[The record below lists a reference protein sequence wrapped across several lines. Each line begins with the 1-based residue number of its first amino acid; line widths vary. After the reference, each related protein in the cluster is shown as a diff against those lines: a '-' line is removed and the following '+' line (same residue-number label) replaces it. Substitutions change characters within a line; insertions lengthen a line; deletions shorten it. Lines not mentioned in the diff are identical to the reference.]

1 MTIYICKCGRR
12 VSKNTSAD
20 TTGNRDTENCKGC
33 PYLLPWGPFE
43 FVESQGFVRNVRGYE
58 CRMSKDIEYATRFCG
73 SIDDKC
79 SCYIASLDFDFLTRV
94 SNWIKET
101 YPGGELNG
109 SFFTDDIRAVEY
121 VSNGRYR
128 MSIGCAQNKKGIAA
142 KAALLHRFFD
152 ESGARLDKTPEE
164 EKAIVLAA
172 IEAGKAKARERKE
185 NMDYIISKHE
195 ATGRLYA
202 YYKGSF
208 WFWDS
213 HVQRWLLSQ
222 FAEDLYQE
230 YRKSSRDFARE
241 DLLAQTDDFYLLDDY
256 EVSPNCIKT
265 LLQCNP
271 KTAERENPTNAAE
284 DAQQCAPTA
293 SDALLSQSQSVN
305 ADAQQDGGDDSA
317 NPTPAAPVSPADAGA
332 ATQSQSAA
340 EPVSLEADECTE
352 NPTYSAVATAAA
364 EGTAATPEPLDSASM
379 TAVPAAKN
387 SEPAGVASENVLAG
401 ADGSTAFDYSGLD
414 DQTVADDVCPYLE
427 LIENSK
433 KYSCQ
438 CSICGDRFV
447 NTEICNK
454 TFLSCG
460 WYLDQ
465 QDKDALNHSE
475 ENTDKDNCLCRTCG
489 SEECPG
495 RGCNK
500 ECPNGS
506 EGSCFT
512 ATCPGYIERT
522 DIICKDKVTNAPS
535 AAAAVTSDESAA
547 RMCEGPDEETQT
559 TPAAA
564 SGAALE
570 SLHAQAVLPQNAPAQ
585 DIAADAPSA
594 LGFDF
599 GADESTNAEL
609 LQCAQTFVIG
619 KVAQVMAA
627 KRAHDL
633 TANNKNGA
641 FGKWCA
647 AVGIS
652 RDKGNQL
659 VNIADNFGNIELE
672 GKPIIEVTPISLLAL
687 GAKPSTPDVLT
698 EGIGR
703 GEITTIKQFREL
715 EAQLKAVQTERDEA
729 WKAKEKAE
737 QERDAARDAQANLS
751 AMANKFSKQRD
762 AAEQRVEDAERRAEE
777 AHKAANTY
785 HCQYEEANAQKNAL
799 LDKQGAYI
807 YQVAAAEQRAEE
819 AERRARA
826 AEEDAAGW
834 KQAGLEMQELV
845 DQRDERI
852 RELESGI
859 TVEAAAVDQEEIE
872 RRANELSEPLVKI
885 INQKDEQIERMASG
899 NTVAVQASVLEQ
911 YIKSMKAS
919 LLGNASRAEL
929 ACYDVGAL
937 DSLAEALREFADEI
951 DGLFEE
957 GEENEE

>member
-1 MTIYICKCGRR
+1 MATIYICKCGRR
-12 VSKNTSAD
+12 VRKSTNAD
-20 TTGNRDTENCKGC
+20 NTGNRDTAGCRGC
-33 PYLLPWGPFE
+33 PYLLPWGPTERTGKGFE
-43 FVESQGFVRNVRGYE
+43 QNIQGHE
-58 CRMSKDIEYATRFCG
+58 CRMSPEISYATDYSGSANDKCTLKIHSLDLDFLEDIQAWIDEYADGQLSGRFSRDTIRG
-73 SIDDKC
+73 
-79 SCYIASLDFDFLTRV
+79 
-94 SNWIKET
+94 
-101 YPGGELNG
+101 
-109 SFFTDDIRAVEY
+109 TDY
-121 VSNGRYR
+121 CNKGRYSW
-128 MSIGCAQNKKGIAA
+128 SISCAQNKKGMAA
-142 KAALLHRFFD
+142 KAALIERFFGPD
-152 ESGARLDKTPEE
+152 GHRLDTTPEE

-172 IEAGKAKARERKE
+172 IEAGKAKVKTQERKKT
-185 NMDYIISKHE
+185 MDYIISKHE

-213 HVQRWLLSQ
+213 HIQRWLISQ

-230 YRKSSRDFARE
+230 ERPKRWNFERE
-241 DLLAQTDDFYLLDDY
+241 HFLAQTSDFHQLDDY
-256 EVSPNCIKT
+256 EVPSHCIEA

-271 KTAERENPTNAAE
+271 KTAIPAPASAE
-284 DAQQCAPTA
+284 SPEIVEECSEPNCTCSDCKRQDCTCAGGRDASSRGKCDGEKNCA
-293 SDALLSQSQSVN
+293 
-305 ADAQQDGGDDSA
+305 QDGCSYTA
-317 NPTPAAPVSPADAGA
+317 KHRENPTPAAPVSPADAGA
-332 ATQSQSAA
+332 AAQSLSDA
-340 EPVSLEADECTE
+340 EPVSLAADL
-352 NPTYSAVATAAA
+352 P
-364 EGTAATPEPLDSASM
+364 
-379 TAVPAAKN
+379 
-387 SEPAGVASENVLAG
+387 
-401 ADGSTAFDYSGLD
+401 
-414 DQTVADDVCPYLE
+414 DVCQ
-427 LIENSK
+427 
-433 KYSCQ
+433 SCQ
-438 CSICGDRFV
+438 C
-447 NTEICNK
+447 
-454 TFLSCG
+454 
-460 WYLDQ
+460 
-465 QDKDALNHSE
+465 A
-475 ENTDKDNCLCRTCG
+475 TCG
-489 SEECPG
+489 NEDCPTPCFQRDDEVQECKKLGPMG
-495 RGCNK
+495 DVCEDYQPK
-500 ECPNGS
+500 EDVQCQK
-506 EGSCFT
+506 E
-512 ATCPGYIERT
+512 
-522 DIICKDKVTNAPS
+522 NAPGVD
-535 AAAAVTSDESAA
+535 AAATSDESAA

-570 SLHAQAVLPQNAPAQ
+570 SLHAQSALPQNAPAQ
-585 DIAADAPSA
+585 DIAADALSA

-672 GKPIIEVTPISLLAL
+672 GKPLIEVAPISLLAL

-703 GEITTIKQFREL
+703 GEITTIKQFRAL

-729 WKAKEKAE
+729 RKAKEKAE

-762 AAEQRVEDAERRAEE
+762 AAEQRVEDAE
-777 AHKAANTY
+777 H
-785 HCQYEEANAQKNAL
+785 
-799 LDKQGAYI
+799 
-807 YQVAAAEQRAEE
+807 RAEE

-872 RRANELSEPLVKI
+872 RRANELSEPLLKI
-885 INQKDEQIERMASG
+885 INQRDEQIKQMASG

-911 YIKSMKAS
+911 YIESMKAS
-919 LLGNASRAEL
+919 LLGNASRVEL
-929 ACYDVGAL
+929 ACYDVRAL
-937 DSLAEALREFADEI
+937 DSLAGALREFADSI
-951 DGLFEE
+951 DGIFEDRSE
-957 GEENEE
+957 DND

>member
-1 MTIYICKCGRR
+1 MATIYICKCGRR
-12 VSKNTSAD
+12 VRKSTNADNTGS
-20 TTGNRDTENCKGC
+20 RDTAGCRGC

-43 FVESQGFVRNVRGYE
+43 FVKSQGFVRNVKGYE

-142 KAALLHRFFD
+142 KAALLHQFFD
-152 ESGARLDKTPEE
+152 ASGARLDMTPEE
-164 EKAIVLAA
+164 EKVHILAA
-172 IEAGKAKARERKE
+172 IEAGKAKASGKEKDMQVYTNQYGTLFAVREHNGSPALMCKAKE
-185 NMDYIISKHE
+185 SEQWVMS
-195 ATGRLYA
+195 G
-202 YYKGSF
+202 
-208 WFWDS
+208 
-213 HVQRWLLSQ
+213 V
-222 FAEDLYQE
+222 
-230 YRKSSRDFARE
+230 
-241 DLLAQTDDFYLLDDY
+241 LAAVKDDAKTIGELQAVLDKAAQKY
-256 EVSPNCIKT
+256 NWEPVENVPV
-265 LLQCNP
+265 
-271 KTAERENPTNAAE
+271 ENPTNAAE
-284 DAQQCAPTA
+284 DVQQCAPTA
-293 SDALLSQSQSVN
+293 SDAPTLPSPSAN
-305 ADAQQDGGDDSA
+305 ADAQQGVGDNPA
-317 NPTPAAPVSPADAGA
+317 NPTHAAPVSPVDAGA
-332 ATQSQSAA
+332 ATQSPSDAA
-340 EPVSLEADECTE
+340 PASLEVESELDVAMKGHSSEECQE
-352 NPTYSAVATAAA
+352 CGISSDKCRCKECLREGCRDYP
-364 EGTAATPEPLDSASM
+364 GTAYC
-379 TAVPAAKN
+379 VIGN
-387 SEPAGVASENVLAG
+387 NVCPGMVMKETSIPG

-495 RGCNK
+495 RGCSK

-535 AAAAVTSDESAA
+535 ADAAATSDGSAA

-570 SLHAQAVLPQNAPAQ
+570 SLHAQSALPQNAPAQ

-594 LGFDF
+594 QAFDYSGLGDGTNVLTGSCELRAFDF
-599 GADESTNAEL
+599 SELGEQLAEQAAEADKQFNL
-609 LQCAQTFVIG
+609 HYGKAQDEYLVSCIYL
-619 KVAQVMAA
+619 A
-627 KRAHDL
+627 RIHEL
-633 TANNKNGA
+633 TAKAGRYGGGTWTA
-641 FGKWCA
+641 WYQSK
-647 AVGIS
+647 GIS
-652 RDKGNQL
+652 EGSARTMVQNGDGFKSAS
-659 VNIADNFGNIELE
+659 VADLKNL
-672 GKPIIEVTPISLLAL
+672 P
-687 GAKPSTPDVLT
+687 VLT
-698 EGIGR
+698 KKDLNLIARNGVANQVVEAAGEGDSDRIQD
-703 GEITTIKQFREL
+703 IL
-715 EAQLKAVQTERDEA
+715 NQLKAVQTERDEA
-729 WKAKEKAE
+729 RKAKEKAE
-737 QERDAARDAQANLS
+737 QERDAARDAQAASSRLTN
-751 AMANKFSKQRD
+751 MITNQRD
-762 AAEQRVEDAERRAEE
+762 EAQIRAERAELRA
-777 AHKAANTY
+777 K
-785 HCQYEEANAQKNAL
+785 
-799 LDKQGAYI
+799 
-807 YQVAAAEQRAEE
+807 
-819 AERRARA
+819 A

-859 TVEAAAVDQEEIE
+859 TVETTAADQEEIE

-885 INQKDEQIERMASG
+885 INQQNEEIQQLAAG
-899 NTVAVQASVLEQ
+899 NTVSAQASVLEH
-911 YIKSMKAS
+911 YLKTMEAS
-919 LLGNASRAEL
+919 LLSNAQRAEL
-929 ACYDVGAL
+929 ASYDIGAL
-937 DSLAEALREFADEI
+937 DSLARALREFADSI
-951 DGLFEE
+951 DGIFEDRSE
-957 GEENEE
+957 DND

>member
-1 MTIYICKCGRR
+1 MATIYICKCGRQVR
-12 VSKNTSAD
+12 KNTSAD
-20 TTGNRDTENCKGC
+20 NTGNRDTAGCRGC
-33 PYLLPWGPFE
+33 PYLLPWGPTQWDATRHAM
-43 FVESQGFVRNVRGYE
+43 VTDVKGYE
-58 CRMSKDIEYATRFCG
+58 CRMSPSLDYATYYQG
-73 SIDDKC
+73 GGEDKC
-79 SCYIASLDFDFLTRV
+79 VLHIYSLDYDFLDRV
-94 SNWIKET
+94 TAWAAKQFPDKEISC
-101 YPGGELNG
+101 
-109 SFFTDDIRAVEY
+109 SFDRSKIRATEFIGGLY
-121 VSNGRYR
+121 G
-128 MSIGCAQNKKGIAA
+128 MSVYPMQNKKGMAA
-142 KAALLHRFFD
+142 KAALIERFF
-152 ESGARLDKTPEE
+152 GPGKHRLDKTPEE

-172 IEAGKAKARERKE
+172 IEAGKAKAQERKE
-185 NMDYIISKHE
+185 NMDYIISKHV

-202 YYKGSF
+202 YYKGAF

-213 HVQRWLLSQ
+213 HIQRWLLSQ

-230 YRKSSRDFARE
+230 ERPKRWNFERE
-241 DLLAQTDDFYLLDDY
+241 HFLAQTSDFHQLDDY
-256 EVSPNCIKT
+256 EVPSYCIEA

-271 KTAERENPTNAAE
+271 KAAKKENLIDSPCASSEAGEDTNVPT
-284 DAQQCAPTA
+284 
-293 SDALLSQSQSVN
+293 S
-305 ADAQQDGGDDSA
+305 
-317 NPTPAAPVSPADAGA
+317 
-332 ATQSQSAA
+332 SAA
-340 EPVSLEADECTE
+340 
-352 NPTYSAVATAAA
+352 ATAAA
-364 EGTAATPEPLDSASM
+364 EETVAAPKPSDLASM
-379 TAVPAAKN
+379 MAVSAAKTN
-387 SEPAGVASENVLAG
+387 AEVVDATNKVAASSNLPDVCRDCQCATCGNEGCASHCWENPREVGDCEITGPAGDACR
-401 ADGSTAFDYSGLD
+401 DYRPKE
-414 DQTVADDVCPYLE
+414 DVQ
-427 LIENSK
+427 
-433 KYSCQ
+433 CQ
-438 CSICGDRFV
+438 
-447 NTEICNK
+447 
-454 TFLSCG
+454 
-460 WYLDQ
+460 
-465 QDKDALNHSE
+465 
-475 ENTDKDNCLCRTCG
+475 
-489 SEECPG
+489 
-495 RGCNK
+495 K
-500 ECPNGS
+500 E
-506 EGSCFT
+506 
-512 ATCPGYIERT
+512 
-522 DIICKDKVTNAPS
+522 NAPS
-535 AAAAVTSDESAA
+535 AAAAATSDGSAA
-547 RMCEGPDEETQT
+547 RMCEGPDEETRT

-570 SLHAQAVLPQNAPAQ
+570 SLHAQSALPQNAPAQ

-729 WKAKEKAE
+729 RKAKEKAE

-762 AAEQRVEDAERRAEE
+762 AAEQRVEDAERRA
-777 AHKAANTY
+777 
-785 HCQYEEANAQKNAL
+785 Q
-799 LDKQGAYI
+799 
-807 YQVAAAEQRAEE
+807 
-819 AERRARA
+819 A

-885 INQKDEQIERMASG
+885 IDQQNAQIERMASG
-899 NTVAVQASVLEQ
+899 NTVAAQASVLEQ
-911 YIKSMKAS
+911 YIESMKAS
-919 LLGNASRAEL
+919 LLGNARRAEL
-929 ACYDVGAL
+929 AFYDVGAL
-937 DSLAEALREFADEI
+937 DSLARALREFADSI
-951 DGLFEE
+951 DGIFEDRSE
-957 GEENEE
+957 DND

>member
-1 MTIYICKCGRR
+1 MATIYICKCGRR
-12 VSKNTSAD
+12 VSKSTNAD

-43 FVESQGFVRNVRGYE
+43 FVKSQGFVRNVKGYE

-142 KAALLHRFFD
+142 KAALLHQFFD
-152 ESGARLDKTPEE
+152 ASGARLDMTPEE
-164 EKAIVLAA
+164 EKVHILAA
-172 IEAGKAKARERKE
+172 IEAGKAKAQERKE

-202 YYKGSF
+202 YYKGSL
-208 WFWDS
+208 WFWDE
-213 HVQRWLLSQ
+213 HVQKWLLSQ

-230 YRKSSRDFARE
+230 RRKGEKNFTRE
-241 DLLAQTDDFYLLDDY
+241 DLLSETAGFYLLDEY
-256 EVSPNCIKT
+256 EVDRSRIAA

-271 KTAERENPTNAAE
+271 KTAIPAPVSAESPEIVDECSEPNCTCSDCKRQDCTCAGGCDAGDRGKCDGEKNCAQDGCTYTAKHRENPTSLAVTESSGPADLTTSAA
-284 DAQQCAPTA
+284 
-293 SDALLSQSQSVN
+293 
-305 ADAQQDGGDDSA
+305 ADADLPGDCV
-317 NPTPAAPVSPADAGA
+317 N
-332 ATQSQSAA
+332 
-340 EPVSLEADECTE
+340 
-352 NPTYSAVATAAA
+352 
-364 EGTAATPEPLDSASM
+364 
-379 TAVPAAKN
+379 
-387 SEPAGVASENVLAG
+387 
-401 ADGSTAFDYSGLD
+401 
-414 DQTVADDVCPYLE
+414 
-427 LIENSK
+427 
-433 KYSCQ
+433 CQ
-438 CSICGDRFV
+438 
-447 NTEICNK
+447 
-454 TFLSCG
+454 
-460 WYLDQ
+460 
-465 QDKDALNHSE
+465 
-475 ENTDKDNCLCRTCG
+475 CRTCAEPCDELDCESHRMRFNPPYLCQRSG
-489 SEECPG
+489 EYSCNEYVPPETNSERKDAQCQ
-495 RGCNK
+495 K
-500 ECPNGS
+500 E
-506 EGSCFT
+506 
-512 ATCPGYIERT
+512 
-522 DIICKDKVTNAPS
+522 NAPS
-535 AAAAVTSDESAA
+535 AAAAATLDESAA
-547 RMCEGPDEETQT
+547 RMCEGSDEETRT
-559 TPAAA
+559 TPVAA

-570 SLHAQAVLPQNAPAQ
+570 SLHAQSALPQNAPAQ

-703 GEITTIKQFREL
+703 GEITTIKQFRDL

-729 WKAKEKAE
+729 RKAKEKAE

-762 AAEQRVEDAERRAEE
+762 AAEQRVEDAERRA
-777 AHKAANTY
+777 
-785 HCQYEEANAQKNAL
+785 Q
-799 LDKQGAYI
+799 
-807 YQVAAAEQRAEE
+807 
-819 AERRARA
+819 A

-872 RRANELSEPLVKI
+872 RRANEITEPLAKI
-885 INQKDEQIERMASG
+885 IDQQGKEIKRLASG
-899 NTVAVQASVLEQ
+899 STVSAQASVLNQ
-911 YIKSMKAS
+911 YLQTMIVS
-919 LLGNASRAEL
+919 LLGNAHRSEL
-929 ACYDVGAL
+929 TSYDIGAL
-937 DSLAEALREFADEI
+937 DRLARTLQDFADAIENLFNESEDDQ
-951 DGLFEE
+951 DGE
-957 GEENEE
+957 

>member
-1 MTIYICKCGRR
+1 
-12 VSKNTSAD
+12 
-20 TTGNRDTENCKGC
+20 
-33 PYLLPWGPFE
+33 
-43 FVESQGFVRNVRGYE
+43 
-58 CRMSKDIEYATRFCG
+58 
-73 SIDDKC
+73 
-79 SCYIASLDFDFLTRV
+79 
-94 SNWIKET
+94 
-101 YPGGELNG
+101 
-109 SFFTDDIRAVEY
+109 
-121 VSNGRYR
+121 
-128 MSIGCAQNKKGIAA
+128 
-142 KAALLHRFFD
+142 
-152 ESGARLDKTPEE
+152 
-164 EKAIVLAA
+164 
-172 IEAGKAKARERKE
+172 
-185 NMDYIISKHE
+185 MDYTISKHE

-202 YYKGSF
+202 YYKGVF
-208 WFWDS
+208 WFWDE
-213 HVQRWLLSQ
+213 HVQKWLISQ

-230 YRKSSRDFARE
+230 ERPKRWNFERE
-241 DLLAQTDDFYLLDDY
+241 HFLAQTSGFHQLDDY
-256 EVSPNCIKT
+256 EVPSRCIKA

-271 KTAERENPTNAAE
+271 KTAERENPTDAAE
-284 DAQQCAPTA
+284 DVQQ
-293 SDALLSQSQSVN
+293 
-305 ADAQQDGGDDSA
+305 GGEDD
-317 NPTPAAPVSPADAGA
+317 
-332 ATQSQSAA
+332 
-340 EPVSLEADECTE
+340 L
-352 NPTYSAVATAAA
+352 
-364 EGTAATPEPLDSASM
+364 PE
-379 TAVPAAKN
+379 
-387 SEPAGVASENVLAG
+387 
-401 ADGSTAFDYSGLD
+401 
-414 DQTVADDVCPYLE
+414 VCR
-427 LIENSK
+427 
-433 KYSCQ
+433 SCQ
-438 CSICGDRFV
+438 C
-447 NTEICNK
+447 
-454 TFLSCG
+454 
-460 WYLDQ
+460 
-465 QDKDALNHSE
+465 A
-475 ENTDKDNCLCRTCG
+475 TCG
-489 SEECPG
+489 NEDCPTPCFQKDDEVQECKKLGPMG
-495 RGCNK
+495 DVCEDYQPK
-500 ECPNGS
+500 EDAQCQK
-506 EGSCFT
+506 E
-512 ATCPGYIERT
+512 
-522 DIICKDKVTNAPS
+522 DAPS
-535 AAAAVTSDESAA
+535 ADAAATSDGSAA
-547 RMCEGPDEETQT
+547 RMCKGPDEETQT

-570 SLHAQAVLPQNAPAQ
+570 SLHAQSALPQNAPAQ

-762 AAEQRVEDAERRAEE
+762 AAEQRVEDAERRA
-777 AHKAANTY
+777 
-785 HCQYEEANAQKNAL
+785 
-799 LDKQGAYI
+799 
-807 YQVAAAEQRAEE
+807 
-819 AERRARA
+819 RA

-911 YIKSMKAS
+911 YLRTMQTS
-919 LLGNASRAEL
+919 LLGNARRTEL

-951 DGLFEE
+951 DGLFDE

>member
-1 MTIYICKCGRR
+1 MATIYICKCGRR
-12 VSKNTSAD
+12 VSKSTNAD

-43 FVESQGFVRNVRGYE
+43 FVKSQGFVRNVKGYE

-142 KAALLHRFFD
+142 KAALLHQFFD
-152 ESGARLDKTPEE
+152 ASGARLDMTPEE
-164 EKAIVLAA
+164 EKAHVLAA
-172 IEAGKAKARERKE
+172 IEAGKAKAQERKE

-230 YRKSSRDFARE
+230 RRKGEKNFTRE
-241 DLLAQTDDFYLLDDY
+241 DLLSETADFYLLDGY
-256 EVSPNCIKT
+256 EVDYSCIAA

-271 KTAERENPTNAAE
+271 KTAERENPTNAA
-284 DAQQCAPTA
+284 
-293 SDALLSQSQSVN
+293 
-305 ADAQQDGGDDSA
+305 
-317 NPTPAAPVSPADAGA
+317 PVSPVDAGA
-332 ATQSQSAA
+332 ATQSLSAA

-352 NPTYSAVATAAA
+352 NPTSSAAATAAA
-364 EGTAATPEPLDSASM
+364 EE
-379 TAVPAAKN
+379 
-387 SEPAGVASENVLAG
+387 
-401 ADGSTAFDYSGLD
+401 
-414 DQTVADDVCPYLE
+414 TVADDVCPYLV

-454 TFLSCG
+454 TFLGCG

-500 ECPNGS
+500 ECHGS

-512 ATCPGYIERT
+512 ATCLGYIERT
-522 DIICKDKVTNAPS
+522 DIICKDKATNAPS
-535 AAAAVTSDESAA
+535 AAAAATLDESAA
-547 RMCEGPDEETQT
+547 RMCEGPTEETQT

-570 SLHAQAVLPQNAPAQ
+570 SLHAQSALPQNAPAQ

-594 LGFDF
+594 QGFDF

-729 WKAKEKAE
+729 RKAKEKAE
-737 QERDAARDAQANLS
+737 QERDAARDAQAASSRLTN
-751 AMANKFSKQRD
+751 MITNQRD
-762 AAEQRVEDAERRAEE
+762 EAQIRAERAELRA
-777 AHKAANTY
+777 K
-785 HCQYEEANAQKNAL
+785 
-799 LDKQGAYI
+799 
-807 YQVAAAEQRAEE
+807 
-819 AERRARA
+819 A

-834 KQAGLEMQELV
+834 KQAGLEMQEIV

-859 TVEAAAVDQEEIE
+859 TVEAAAVDQAEIE

-885 INQKDEQIERMASG
+885 IDQQNEQIKQMASG

-911 YIKSMKAS
+911 YIESMKAS
-919 LLGNASRAEL
+919 LLGNARRAEL
-929 ACYDVGAL
+929 ACYDVRAL
-937 DSLAEALREFADEI
+937 DSLAEALREFADSI
-951 DGLFEE
+951 DGIFEDRSE
-957 GEENEE
+957 DND

>member
-1 MTIYICKCGRR
+1 MTKYICKCGR
-12 VSKNTSAD
+12 VVAKSTSAD
-20 TTGNRDTENCKGC
+20 NTGNRDTENCKGC
-33 PYLLPWGPFE
+33 PYLLPWGPTQWDATRHAM
-43 FVESQGFVRNVRGYE
+43 VTDVKGYE
-58 CRMSKDIEYATRFCG
+58 CRMSPSLDYATYYQG
-73 SIDDKC
+73 GGEDKC
-79 SCYIASLDFDFLTRV
+79 VLHIYSLDYDFLDQVTT
-94 SNWIKET
+94 WAAKQFPDKEISC
-101 YPGGELNG
+101 
-109 SFFTDDIRAVEY
+109 SFDRSKIRAAEFVGGLY
-121 VSNGRYR
+121 G
-128 MSIGCAQNKKGIAA
+128 MSVYPMQNKKGMAA
-142 KAALLHRFFD
+142 KAALIERFFGPD
-152 ESGARLDKTPEE
+152 GHRLDKTPEE
-164 EKAIVLAA
+164 EKAHVLAA
-172 IEAGKAKARERKE
+172 IEAGKAKAQERKE

-213 HVQRWLLSQ
+213 HIQRWLLSQ

-230 YRKSSRDFARE
+230 ERPKRRNFERE
-241 DLLAQTDDFYLLDDY
+241 HFLAQTSDFHQLDDY
-256 EVSPNCIKT
+256 EVPSRCIEA

-271 KTAERENPTNAAE
+271 KAAKKENLIDSPCASSEAGEDTNVPT
-284 DAQQCAPTA
+284 
-293 SDALLSQSQSVN
+293 S
-305 ADAQQDGGDDSA
+305 
-317 NPTPAAPVSPADAGA
+317 
-332 ATQSQSAA
+332 SAA
-340 EPVSLEADECTE
+340 
-352 NPTYSAVATAAA
+352 ATAAA
-364 EGTAATPEPLDSASM
+364 EE
-379 TAVPAAKN
+379 
-387 SEPAGVASENVLAG
+387 
-401 ADGSTAFDYSGLD
+401 
-414 DQTVADDVCPYLE
+414 TVA
-427 LIENSK
+427 
-433 KYSCQ
+433 
-438 CSICGDRFV
+438 
-447 NTEICNK
+447 
-454 TFLSCG
+454 
-460 WYLDQ
+460 
-465 QDKDALNHSE
+465 
-475 ENTDKDNCLCRTCG
+475 
-489 SEECPG
+489 
-495 RGCNK
+495 
-500 ECPNGS
+500 
-506 EGSCFT
+506 
-512 ATCPGYIERT
+512 
-522 DIICKDKVTNAPS
+522 
-535 AAAAVTSDESAA
+535 
-547 RMCEGPDEETQT
+547 

-570 SLHAQAVLPQNAPAQ
+570 SLHAQSALPQNAPAQ

-594 LGFDF
+594 QGFDF

-737 QERDAARDAQANLS
+737 QERDAARDAQAASSRLTN
-751 AMANKFSKQRD
+751 MITNQRD
-762 AAEQRVEDAERRAEE
+762 EAQIRAERAELRA
-777 AHKAANTY
+777 K
-785 HCQYEEANAQKNAL
+785 
-799 LDKQGAYI
+799 
-807 YQVAAAEQRAEE
+807 
-819 AERRARA
+819 A

-859 TVEAAAVDQEEIE
+859 TVEAAAVDQEEID
-872 RRANELSEPLVKI
+872 RRANEISEPLVKI
-885 INQKDEQIERMASG
+885 INRQNEEIQQLAAG
-899 NTVAVQASVLEQ
+899 NTVSAQASVLEH
-911 YIKSMKAS
+911 YLKTMESS
-919 LLGNASRAEL
+919 LLSNAQRAEL
-929 ACYDVGAL
+929 ASYDIGAL
-937 DSLAEALREFADEI
+937 DSLARALRAFADEI

>member
-1 MTIYICKCGRR
+1 MATIYICKCGRQVR
-12 VSKNTSAD
+12 KNTSAD
-20 TTGNRDTENCKGC
+20 NTGNRDTAGCRGC
-33 PYLLPWGPFE
+33 PYLLPWGPTQWDATRHAM
-43 FVESQGFVRNVRGYE
+43 VTDVKGYE
-58 CRMSKDIEYATRFCG
+58 CRMSPSLDYATYYQG
-73 SIDDKC
+73 GGEDKC
-79 SCYIASLDFDFLTRV
+79 VLYIYSLDYDFLDQVTT
-94 SNWIKET
+94 WAAKQFPDKEISC
-101 YPGGELNG
+101 
-109 SFFTDDIRAVEY
+109 SFDRSKIRAAEFVGGLY
-121 VSNGRYR
+121 G
-128 MSIGCAQNKKGIAA
+128 MSVYPMQNKKGMAA
-142 KAALLHRFFD
+142 KAALIERFFGPD
-152 ESGARLDKTPEE
+152 RHRLDKTPEE

-172 IEAGKAKARERKE
+172 IKAGKAKAQERKKTME
-185 NMDYIISKHE
+185 YTVSKHV

-202 YYKGSF
+202 YYKGAF

-213 HVQRWLLSQ
+213 HIQRWLLSQ

-230 YRKSSRDFARE
+230 RRKGEKNFTRE
-241 DLLAQTDDFYLLDDY
+241 DLLSETAGFYLLDEY
-256 EVSPNCIKT
+256 EVDRSRIEA

-271 KTAERENPTNAAE
+271 KTAEKENHTDVAEDVQQGGEDDLPEVCRSCQCATCGNEDCPTPCFQKDDEVQECKKLGPMGDVCEDYQPKE
-284 DAQQCAPTA
+284 DAQ
-293 SDALLSQSQSVN
+293 
-305 ADAQQDGGDDSA
+305 
-317 NPTPAAPVSPADAGA
+317 
-332 ATQSQSAA
+332 
-340 EPVSLEADECTE
+340 
-352 NPTYSAVATAAA
+352 
-364 EGTAATPEPLDSASM
+364 
-379 TAVPAAKN
+379 
-387 SEPAGVASENVLAG
+387 
-401 ADGSTAFDYSGLD
+401 
-414 DQTVADDVCPYLE
+414 
-427 LIENSK
+427 
-433 KYSCQ
+433 CQ
-438 CSICGDRFV
+438 
-447 NTEICNK
+447 
-454 TFLSCG
+454 
-460 WYLDQ
+460 
-465 QDKDALNHSE
+465 
-475 ENTDKDNCLCRTCG
+475 
-489 SEECPG
+489 
-495 RGCNK
+495 K
-500 ECPNGS
+500 E
-506 EGSCFT
+506 
-512 ATCPGYIERT
+512 
-522 DIICKDKVTNAPS
+522 NAPS
-535 AAAAVTSDESAA
+535 AAAAATSDGSAA

-570 SLHAQAVLPQNAPAQ
+570 SLHAQSALPQNAPAQ

-703 GEITTIKQFREL
+703 GEITTIKQFRDL

-729 WKAKEKAE
+729 RKAKEKAE

-762 AAEQRVEDAERRAEE
+762 AAEQRVEDAERRA
-777 AHKAANTY
+777 
-785 HCQYEEANAQKNAL
+785 Q
-799 LDKQGAYI
+799 
-807 YQVAAAEQRAEE
+807 
-819 AERRARA
+819 A

-885 INQKDEQIERMASG
+885 IDQQNAQIERMASG
-899 NTVAVQASVLEQ
+899 NTVAAQASVLEQ
-911 YIKSMKAS
+911 YINSMRVS
-919 LLGNASRAEL
+919 LLSNARRTEL

-937 DSLAEALREFADEI
+937 DSLAQALREFADEI

>member
-1 MTIYICKCGRR
+1 MATIYICKCGRR
-12 VSKNTSAD
+12 VSKSTNAD

-33 PYLLPWGPFE
+33 PYLLSYGADRY
-43 FVESQGFVRNVRGYE
+43 VEGQGFVRDILGYE

-73 SIDDKC
+73 QIDDKR

-94 SNWIKET
+94 SNWIEVN
-101 YPGGELNG
+101 YPNRELIG
-109 SFFTDDIRAVEY
+109 SFSMDDIRSVEY
-121 VSNGRYR
+121 SSNGRYR

-142 KAALLHRFFD
+142 KAALLHQFFD
-152 ESGARLDKTPEE
+152 ASGARLDKTPEE

-172 IEAGKAKARERKE
+172 IEAGKAKAQERKE

-202 YYKGSF
+202 YYKGAF

-213 HVQRWLLSQ
+213 HIQRWLLSQ

-230 YRKSSRDFARE
+230 ERPKRWNFERE
-241 DLLAQTDDFYLLDDY
+241 HFLAQTSDFHQLDDY
-256 EVSPNCIKT
+256 EVPSRCIEA

-271 KTAERENPTNAAE
+271 KTAEKENPTNAAE
-284 DAQQCAPTA
+284 DVQK
-293 SDALLSQSQSVN
+293 
-305 ADAQQDGGDDSA
+305 GGEDD
-317 NPTPAAPVSPADAGA
+317 
-332 ATQSQSAA
+332 
-340 EPVSLEADECTE
+340 L
-352 NPTYSAVATAAA
+352 
-364 EGTAATPEPLDSASM
+364 PE
-379 TAVPAAKN
+379 
-387 SEPAGVASENVLAG
+387 
-401 ADGSTAFDYSGLD
+401 
-414 DQTVADDVCPYLE
+414 VCR
-427 LIENSK
+427 
-433 KYSCQ
+433 SCQ
-438 CSICGDRFV
+438 CATCGNEDCPTPCFQKDDDV
-447 NTEICNK
+447 QECNK
-454 TFLSCG
+454 LGPMGDVCED
-460 WYLDQ
+460 YQ
-465 QDKDALNHSE
+465 PKEDA
-475 ENTDKDNCLCRTCG
+475 KCQ
-489 SEECPG
+489 
-495 RGCNK
+495 K
-500 ECPNGS
+500 E
-506 EGSCFT
+506 
-512 ATCPGYIERT
+512 
-522 DIICKDKVTNAPS
+522 NAPS
-535 AAAAVTSDESAA
+535 ADTAATSDESAA

-559 TPAAA
+559 TPVAA

-585 DIAADAPSA
+585 DIVADAPSA

-599 GADESTNAEL
+599 GADVATNAEL
-609 LQCAQTFVIG
+609 LQCAQTFVMG
-619 KVAQVMAA
+619 RVSQVMAA
-627 KRAHDL
+627 KKAHDI
-633 TANNKNGA
+633 TANHYQGSW
-641 FGKWCA
+641 GKWCQ

-652 RDKGNQL
+652 RDTGDNY
-659 VNIADNFGNIELE
+659 VRVAENFGNIELN

-729 WKAKEKAE
+729 RKAKEKAE

-762 AAEQRVEDAERRAEE
+762 AAEQRVEDAE
-777 AHKAANTY
+777 
-785 HCQYEEANAQKNAL
+785 
-799 LDKQGAYI
+799 
-807 YQVAAAEQRAEE
+807 QRAEK
-819 AERRARA
+819 AELRAKA

-885 INQKDEQIERMASG
+885 INQQNEEIQQLAAG
-899 NTVAVQASVLEQ
+899 NTVSAQASVLEQ
-911 YIKSMKAS
+911 YLRTMQTS
-919 LLGNASRAEL
+919 LLGNARRAKL

-937 DSLAEALREFADEI
+937 DSLAQALREFADEI

>member
-12 VSKNTSAD
+12 VSKSTNAD
-20 TTGNRDTENCKGC
+20 NTGNRDTENCKGC

-43 FVESQGFVRNVRGYE
+43 HVPGQGFVRNVQGYE
-58 CRMSKDIEYATRFCG
+58 CRMSKDIEYATHFCG
-73 SIDDKC
+73 SVVDKC

-142 KAALLHRFFD
+142 KAALLHQFFD
-152 ESGARLDKTPEE
+152 ASGARLDKTPEE
-164 EKAIVLAA
+164 EKAHVLAA
-172 IEAGKAKARERKE
+172 IEAGKAKAQERKKT
-185 NMDYIISKHE
+185 MDYIISKHE

-213 HVQRWLLSQ
+213 HIQRWLLSQ

-230 YRKSSRDFARE
+230 YRKNVGDFTRE
-241 DLLAQTDDFYLLDDY
+241 DMLAETSAFYLLDDY
-256 EVSPNCIKT
+256 EVSPNCIEA

-284 DAQQCAPTA
+284 DAQQCALTA
-293 SDALLSQSQSVN
+293 SNAPLSQSQGVN
-305 ADAQQDGGDDSA
+305 ADAQQDDGDDSA
-317 NPTPAAPVSPADAGA
+317 NPTPAAPASPVDAGA
-332 ATQSQSAA
+332 ATQSPFDAG
-340 EPVSLEADECTE
+340 PVSLAADL
-352 NPTYSAVATAAA
+352 P
-364 EGTAATPEPLDSASM
+364 
-379 TAVPAAKN
+379 
-387 SEPAGVASENVLAG
+387 
-401 ADGSTAFDYSGLD
+401 
-414 DQTVADDVCPYLE
+414 DVCQ
-427 LIENSK
+427 
-433 KYSCQ
+433 SCQ
-438 CSICGDRFV
+438 CV
-447 NTEICNK
+447 
-454 TFLSCG
+454 
-460 WYLDQ
+460 
-465 QDKDALNHSE
+465 
-475 ENTDKDNCLCRTCG
+475 TCG
-489 SEECPG
+489 NEDCPTPCFQKDDEVQECKKLGPMG
-495 RGCNK
+495 DVCEDYQPK
-500 ECPNGS
+500 EDAQCQK
-506 EGSCFT
+506 E
-512 ATCPGYIERT
+512 
-522 DIICKDKVTNAPS
+522 NAPS
-535 AAAAVTSDESAA
+535 AAAAATSDGSAA
-547 RMCEGPDEETQT
+547 RMCKGPDEETQT
-559 TPAAA
+559 TPATA

-570 SLHAQAVLPQNAPAQ
+570 SLHAQSALPQNAPAQ

-599 GADESTNAEL
+599 GADVATNAEL
-609 LQCAQTFVIG
+609 LQCAQTFVMG
-619 KVAQVMAA
+619 RVAQVMAA
-627 KRAHDL
+627 KKAHDI
-633 TANNKNGA
+633 TANHYQGSW
-641 FGKWCA
+641 GKWCQ

-652 RDKGNQL
+652 RDTGDNY
-659 VNIADNFGNIELE
+659 VRVAENFGNIELN

-729 WKAKEKAE
+729 RKAKEKAE
-737 QERDAARDAQANLS
+737 QERDAARDAQAASSRLTN
-751 AMANKFSKQRD
+751 MITNQRD
-762 AAEQRVEDAERRAEE
+762 EAQIRAE
-777 AHKAANTY
+777 KA
-785 HCQYEEANAQKNAL
+785 EL
-799 LDKQGAYI
+799 
-807 YQVAAAEQRAEE
+807 
-819 AERRARA
+819 RART

-885 INQKDEQIERMASG
+885 IDQQNEQIERMASG
-899 NTVAVQASVLEQ
+899 NTVAAQASVLEQ
-911 YIKSMKAS
+911 YLETMKAS
-919 LLGNASRAEL
+919 LLGNARRAEL

-937 DSLAEALREFADEI
+937 DSLAQALRAFADEI

>member
-1 MTIYICKCGRR
+1 MATIYICKCGRR
-12 VSKNTSAD
+12 VSKSTNAD
-20 TTGNRDTENCKGC
+20 NTGNRDTAGCRGC

-43 FVESQGFVRNVRGYE
+43 HVTGQGFVRNVQGYE
-58 CRMSKDIEYATRFCG
+58 CRMSPEISYATDYSGSADDKRTMAIHSLDLDFLEEVQAWIDEYADGQLSGRFSRDTIRG
-73 SIDDKC
+73 
-79 SCYIASLDFDFLTRV
+79 
-94 SNWIKET
+94 
-101 YPGGELNG
+101 
-109 SFFTDDIRAVEY
+109 TDYCNE
-121 VSNGRYR
+121 GRYSW
-128 MSIGCAQNKKGIAA
+128 SISCAQNKKGMSA
-142 KAALLHRFFD
+142 KGALIERFFGPD
-152 ESGARLDKTPEE
+152 KHRLDKTPEE
-164 EKAIVLAA
+164 EKAIVLTA
-172 IEAGKAKARERKE
+172 IEAGKAKVKTQERKKT
-185 NMDYIISKHE
+185 MDYIISKHE

-208 WFWDS
+208 WFWDE
-213 HVQRWLLSQ
+213 HVQKWLLSQ

-230 YRKSSRDFARE
+230 ERPKRWNFERE
-241 DLLAQTDDFYLLDDY
+241 HFLAQTSDFHQLDDY
-256 EVSPNCIKT
+256 EVPSRCIEA

-271 KTAERENPTNAAE
+271 KTAIPAPASAESPEIVDECSEPNCTCSDCKRQDCTCAGGCDAGDRGKYDGEKNCAQDGCTYTAKHRENPTSLAVTESSGPADLATSAA
-284 DAQQCAPTA
+284 
-293 SDALLSQSQSVN
+293 
-305 ADAQQDGGDDSA
+305 ADADLPGDCV
-317 NPTPAAPVSPADAGA
+317 N
-332 ATQSQSAA
+332 
-340 EPVSLEADECTE
+340 
-352 NPTYSAVATAAA
+352 
-364 EGTAATPEPLDSASM
+364 
-379 TAVPAAKN
+379 
-387 SEPAGVASENVLAG
+387 
-401 ADGSTAFDYSGLD
+401 
-414 DQTVADDVCPYLE
+414 
-427 LIENSK
+427 
-433 KYSCQ
+433 CQ
-438 CSICGDRFV
+438 
-447 NTEICNK
+447 
-454 TFLSCG
+454 
-460 WYLDQ
+460 
-465 QDKDALNHSE
+465 
-475 ENTDKDNCLCRTCG
+475 CRTCAEPCDELDCESHRMRFNPPYLCQRSG
-489 SEECPG
+489 EYSCNEYVPPETNSERKDAQCQ
-495 RGCNK
+495 K
-500 ECPNGS
+500 E
-506 EGSCFT
+506 
-512 ATCPGYIERT
+512 
-522 DIICKDKVTNAPS
+522 NAPS
-535 AAAAVTSDESAA
+535 AAAAATLDESAA

-570 SLHAQAVLPQNAPAQ
+570 SLHAQSVLPQNAPAQ

-703 GEITTIKQFREL
+703 GEITTIKQFRDL

-729 WKAKEKAE
+729 RKAKEKAE

-762 AAEQRVEDAERRAEE
+762 AAEQRVEDAERRA
-777 AHKAANTY
+777 
-785 HCQYEEANAQKNAL
+785 Q
-799 LDKQGAYI
+799 
-807 YQVAAAEQRAEE
+807 
-819 AERRARA
+819 A

-885 INQKDEQIERMASG
+885 IDQQNAQIERMASG
-899 NTVAVQASVLEQ
+899 NTVAAQASVLEQ
-911 YIKSMKAS
+911 YINSMRVS
-919 LLGNASRAEL
+919 LLSNARRTEL

-937 DSLAEALREFADEI
+937 DSLAQALREFADEI

>member
-1 MTIYICKCGRR
+1 MATIYICKCGRR
-12 VSKNTSAD
+12 VSKSTNAD

-43 FVESQGFVRNVRGYE
+43 RVPGQGVVRNVQGYE
-58 CRMSKDIEYATRFCG
+58 CRMSKDIEYATHFCG
-73 SIDDKC
+73 SIDDKR

-101 YPGGELNG
+101 YPGGELSG

-142 KAALLHRFFD
+142 KAALLHQFFD
-152 ESGARLDKTPEE
+152 ASGARLDMTPEE
-164 EKAIVLAA
+164 EKAHILAA
-172 IEAGKAKARERKE
+172 IEAGKAQAQKKE
-185 NMDYIISKHE
+185 DKTLMYKDPVN
-195 ATGRLYA
+195 GWLY
-202 YYKGSF
+202 
-208 WFWDS
+208 
-213 HVQRWLLSQ
+213 R
-222 FAEDLYQE
+222 
-230 YRKSSRDFARE
+230 
-241 DLLAQTDDFYLLDDY
+241 
-256 EVSPNCIKT
+256 VSPNPINDKGLYELEYLDQQNST
-265 LLQCNP
+265 IWKPDVYWN
-271 KTAERENPTNAAE
+271 TNAVYRDQEHLQEALDDRARRDGWELVEDVPAE
-284 DAQQCAPTA
+284 
-293 SDALLSQSQSVN
+293 
-305 ADAQQDGGDDSA
+305 
-317 NPTPAAPVSPADAGA
+317 NPTPAAPVSPVDAGA
-332 ATQSQSAA
+332 ATQSPSDAA
-340 EPVSLEADECTE
+340 PASLEVESELDVAMKGHSSEECQKCGISSDKCRCKE
-352 NPTYSAVATAAA
+352 CLREGCRDYP
-364 EGTAATPEPLDSASM
+364 GTAYC
-379 TAVPAAKN
+379 VIGN
-387 SEPAGVASENVLAG
+387 NVCPGRVMKETSIPG

-495 RGCNK
+495 RGCSK

-522 DIICKDKVTNAPS
+522 DIICKDKATNAPS
-535 AAAAVTSDESAA
+535 AAAATSDESAA
-547 RMCEGPDEETQT
+547 RMCEGLDEETQT

-564 SGAALE
+564 SSAALE
-570 SLHAQAVLPQNAPAQ
+570 SLHAQSALPQNAPAQ

-599 GADESTNAEL
+599 GADVATNAEL
-609 LQCAQTFVIG
+609 LQCAQTFVMG
-619 KVAQVMAA
+619 RVAQVMAA
-627 KRAHDL
+627 KKAHDI
-633 TANNKNGA
+633 TANHYQGSW
-641 FGKWCA
+641 GKWCE

-652 RDKGNQL
+652 RDTGDNY
-659 VNIADNFGNIELE
+659 VRVAENFGNIELN

-729 WKAKEKAE
+729 RKAKEKAE

-807 YQVAAAEQRAEE
+807 YQVAAAEHRAEE

-826 AEEDAAGW
+826 AEEDAAE
-834 KQAGLEMQELV
+834 K
-845 DQRDERI
+845 DKRI
-852 RELESGI
+852 RELETGRPQTI
-859 TVEAAAVDQEEIE
+859 EATVVERIRMPEMAEEDAAELTTNLAASVTTVQRSFFMAAAAMAPQVKARCANTLWDTV
-872 RRANELSEPLVKI
+872 NELATLLA
-885 INQKDEQIERMASG
+885 ASA
-899 NTVAVQASVLEQ
+899 NPSYE
-911 YIKSMKAS
+911 
-919 LLGNASRAEL
+919 EE
-929 ACYDVGAL
+929 
-937 DSLAEALREFADEI
+937 EATPFD
-951 DGLFEE
+951 
-957 GEENEE
+957 